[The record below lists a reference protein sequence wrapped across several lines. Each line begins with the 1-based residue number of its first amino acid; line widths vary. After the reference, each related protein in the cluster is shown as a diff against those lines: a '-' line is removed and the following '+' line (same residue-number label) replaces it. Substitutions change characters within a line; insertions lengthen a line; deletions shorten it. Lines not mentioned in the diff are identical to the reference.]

1 MPKTSYTPDQFKPSA
16 AQEIARWLYS
26 AILAVI
32 IPLFMLFF
40 IVVTTFTRTKTYGRR
55 FPERF
60 GVLPKSNK
68 TGGIL
73 LHCVSVGEVVAA
85 EALVKTIRKQH
96 PSMVFTI
103 TTTTPTGC
111 ERVQQLFGNDINI
124 NHYYLPYDL
133 SLCMNPLFKT
143 VQPDKLL
150 ITEVELWPN
159 FIHLAWKRRIPVFI
173 VNARMTDS
181 SCRAYGKIGT
191 LFTPMLH
198 KITGIC
204 AQGQRDYNNYL
215 KLGAKKQQLV
225 LTNNIKFDQ
234 KLTQNEAEQ
243 VSQWQ
248 QKLAL
253 NDRKVWLGGSTHD
266 PEEQVLLDSYQALQV
281 TFSNLLL
288 ILVPRHPNRFTK
300 VESLIQK
307 RQLRYIKTSDNKAV
321 TADTQ
326 VVLADQIGIL
336 KSLYGVADVAFV
348 GGSIATKGGHNA
360 LEPALHGVPVIMGS
374 HIFNN
379 PVICEALSDV
389 GALQFVTTSGEIR
402 AVVEPLLSSPE
413 NAKKRGV
420 AGQQVIHKNGGA
432 IAKTLEIL
440 AL

>member
-1 MPKTSYTPDQFKPSA
+1 MSQTSYTPNQFKPSA

-26 AILAVI
+26 AILVVI

-40 IVVTTFTRTKTYGRR
+40 VFVTIFTRVNTYGRR

-96 PSMVFTI
+96 PNTVFTI

-111 ERVQQLFGNDINI
+111 ERVQQLFGKDV

-133 SLCMNPLFKT
+133 SWCMNQLLKT

-173 VNARMTDS
+173 VNARMTDR
-181 SCRAYGKIGT
+181 SCRAYSKLGN

-243 VSQWQ
+243 VIQWQ
-248 QKLAL
+248 QKLGL

-266 PEEQVLLDSYQALQV
+266 PEEQVLLDSYQALQASFV
-281 TFSNLLL
+281 NLLL
-288 ILVPRHPNRFTK
+288 ILVPRHPNRFAK

-321 TADTQ
+321 TGDTQ

-336 KSLYGVADVAFV
+336 KALYGVADVAFV

-360 LEPALHGVPVIMGS
+360 LEPALHGVPVIMGT

-379 PVICEALSDV
+379 PGICEALSDV
-389 GALQFVTTSGEIR
+389 GALQFVTAPSEIG
-402 AVVEPLLSSPE
+402 AVVEPLLSSPI
-413 NAKKRGV
+413 NAKECGA
-420 AGQQVIHKNGGA
+420 AGQQVIHQNGGA

-440 AL
+440 EL